1 MICIITISNPN
12 IFSSFVM
19 MHRTPNGQLV
29 EINKMNFKNDVA
41 CFAKITE
48 LKQQMV
54 NALSGIQQLNV
65 YTLDQTTRSKQAQK
79 DKVG

>member
-12 IFSSFVM
+12 RFSSFVM

-65 YTLDQTTRSKQAQK
+65 YTLDQTTRTKQAQK
-79 DKVG
+79 DKVD

>member
-1 MICIITISNPN
+1 MICIITISSSNL
-12 IFSSFVM
+12 FSSFVM

-65 YTLDQTTRSKQAQK
+65 YTLDQTTRTKQAQK
-79 DKVG
+79 DKVD

>member
-1 MICIITISNPN
+1 MIRIITISSRNP
-12 IFSSFVM
+12 FSSFIM
-19 MHRTPNGQLV
+19 IHRTPNGQLV

-54 NALSGIQQLNV
+54 SAMSGIQQLNV
-65 YTLDQTTRSKQAQK
+65 YTLDPATRSKQARK
-79 DKVG
+79 DKVD